1 VRTRDDGGFFRPR
14 SRQGAQHG
22 YRIVGRTG
30 SHVQL
35 RYEHPDTGEV
45 RNVTVPMYNRLD
57 VGVLQSIANQ
67 CGADD
72 FDKWCEWID
81 RTR

>member
-1 VRTRDDGGFFRPR
+1 MARRRFSGREVLKALR
-14 SRQGAQHG
+14 A
-22 YRIVGRTG
+22 YRYEPVGRTG

-45 RNVTVPMYNRLD
+45 RTVTVPMYD
-57 VGVLQSIANQ
+57 EISTDILQKIADQ

-72 FDKWCEWID
+72 FDAWCDWIEAPL
-81 RTR
+81 